1 MYASVLC
8 IYMYI
13 ICMYMESA
21 TIDSANC
28 VHMWEYDVHRTDHFA
43 TFCHFVTISLI
54 PTAFTCNTMYMYI
67 HGVRFCELCT
77 YMEIW
82 CTQSVALV
90 CMLQCTSYAVSC
102 KCTHRVPLPYTYTEI
117 VISFTTS
124 LPSYIMYMYIHV
136 HVLAWIH
143 MYTHVYTVPHCR
155 ASTWRS
161 SSLVE
166 VSLTGAG
173 SPTSCWRRYELHVIY
188 RRTCVNMYLHLHVH
202 VCMYS
207 WYVTV
212 FA

>member
-28 VHMWEYDVHRTDHFA
+28 VHMWEYDVHRADHFA

-136 HVLAWIH
+136 HVLAWICIH
-143 MYTHVYTVPHCR
+143 TCTLYLTVGQVHGDPVL
-155 ASTWRS
+155 SWRS
-161 SSLVE
+161 AWRGPDLQ
-166 VSLTGAG
+166 LPAG
-173 SPTSCWRRYELHVIY
+173 EGTNC
-188 RRTCVNMYLHLHVH
+188 T
-202 VCMYS
+202 
-207 WYVTV
+207 
-212 FA
+212 